1 MEKEKFEKKEI
12 RSMERL
18 LNSLTIFQ
26 CKTQDIPFGEVEQI
40 LTKNHLDVDSVDEMV
55 EALEKCLEIIKGDN

>member
-26 CKTQDIPFGEVEQI
+26 RKTQDIPFGEVEQI

-55 EALEKCLEIIKGDN
+55 EALEKCLEIIKGDK

>member
-1 MEKEKFEKKEI
+1 MKKFEKKEI

-26 CKTQDIPFGEVEQI
+26 RKTQDIPFGEVEQI

-55 EALEKCLEIIKGDN
+55 EALEKCLEIIKGDK